1 MTISKYNHITEAVR
15 QKIEAMLLFIPIQ
28 KNIARSVGISEGALS
43 LELKRNKHPSGTY
56 SAEYA
61 EAQARKRRKSSKI
74 RTVLTGRVSEYIETH
89 IPHPPNKNPKKL
101 SVSGFKGSWC
111 GM

>member
-1 MTISKYNHITEAVR
+1 MSKYNHITEAMR
-15 QKIEAMLLFIPIQ
+15 QKIEAMLIFMPIQ
-28 KNIARSVGISEGALS
+28 KNIARAVGISEGALS

-74 RTVLTGRVSEYIETH
+74 RTVLTGRVVEYIETKLKEYWSPDQ
-89 IPHPPNKNPKKL
+89 ISNAGKLESKKPH
-101 SVSGFKGSWC
+101 W
-111 GM
+111 